1 MKMRRNGECS
11 SQLPLSMQYTSSN
24 SNIFFW
30 SIWNITAPLLS
41 KKEYER
47 YVFFMKISKE
57 RRQQPL
63 SKEKPGLWTSMKFDT
78 PLNLYCRTL
87 FNRNNNFYHKG
98 TTVDIALDGI
108 AGPNDSF
115 SCVHFGRK
123 YTILENCRIW
133 IPFAQQL
140 AWGKGGGELVFL

>member
-1 MKMRRNGECS
+1 MKMRRNGVCS

-41 KKEYER
+41 KKNMKDLYN
-47 YVFFMKISKE
+47 KISRE

-87 FNRNNNFYHKG
+87 FNRNNNFYHKA

-123 YTILENCRIW
+123 YIILENCRIW
-133 IPFAQQL
+133 IPFAQQM
-140 AWGKGGGELVFL
+140 AWGKGPKKLVFL